1 VKQAR
6 SILLRPQPEP
16 WLADPALA
24 ANLRVQLRDSCGDP
38 SSDRVALL
46 TKLAANARQEGLYY
60 YTLTIS
66 SAVQRIQKRLAINT
80 C

>member
-1 VKQAR
+1 M
-6 SILLRPQPEP
+6 
-16 WLADPALA
+16 
-24 ANLRVQLRDSCGDP
+24 QLRDSCGDP